1 MSAWTAVLPLIG
13 VAVGALLQHWLSRS
27 AEARKQLELLRSH
40 AHVDY
45 LRAVAKAAHAG
56 SPEAQR
62 AAVADAAD
70 AKARIAV
77 FGTAAVVQ
85 ALARLEEAGPAL
97 DNPRSSER
105 FLVLV
110 GAMRHSGEKVL
121 ADDLRLLL
129 LGPRPTTP
137 AQRTQP
143 DLAIAAKQ

>member
-13 VAVGALLQHWLSRS
+13 VAVGAILQHWLSRS

-45 LRAVAKAAHAG
+45 LRAVAKAAHAS
-56 SPEAQR
+56 SPDVQR

-77 FGTAAVVQ
+77 FSTAAVVK

-105 FLVLV
+105 FLVL
-110 GAMRHSGEKVL
+110 GAMRHSGEKVA

-137 AQRTQP
+137 AQRSQP